1 MAVFRINKTKN
12 YTVMSNY
19 HLRDNN
25 LSLKTKGMLSLM
37 LSLPDNWIY
46 SINGLIA
53 VCKEGKKAIQTSIKE
68 LEDNNYLVRKKI
80 QDDKGRINYRY
91 DIFETPQHRFGCTD
105 KECTEKELLI
115 NTNIE
120 NTDNKDKIDKEN
132 IKHNKLTLELVTNN
146 FISINDIDIF
156 YYDELFNSLLEEY
169 SYKDIILVLHYILK
183 HIKDNNYK
191 DEYGNNIT
199 NKYRYLKEALYSN
212 LEKITKEI
220 NLGY

>member
-19 HLRDNN
+19 HLRNKN
-25 LSLKTKGMLSLM
+25 LSLKTKGMLSIM

-53 VCKEGKKAIQTSIKE
+53 VCKEGKKAIQSSIKK
-68 LEDNNYLVRKKI
+68 LEDNNYHVRKKI
-80 QDDKGRINYRY
+80 QDDKGRINYRH
-91 DIFETPQHRFGCTD
+91 DIFEIPQYHFRCTD
-105 KECTEKELLI
+105 KGCTEKELLI

-120 NTDNKDKIDKEN
+120 NTNKKDKIDKES
-132 IKHNKLTLELVTNN
+132 IKHNKLTLELVNNN
-146 FISINDIDIF
+146 FINIDDIDIF
-156 YYDELFNSLLEEY
+156 FYDELFNNLLEEY
-169 SYKDIILVLHYILK
+169 SYKDIILVLHYTLK

-191 DEYGNNIT
+191 DEYGKNIT
-199 NKYRYLKEALYSN
+199 NKYGYLKEALYSN

>member
-53 VCKEGKKAIQTSIKE
+53 ICKEGKKAIQTSIKE

-105 KECTEKELLI
+105 IGCTKKELLI

-132 IKHNKLTLELVTNN
+132 IKHNRLTLELVNNN
-146 FISINDIDIF
+146 FININDVDIF
-156 YYDELFNSLLEEY
+156 CYDDLFNNLLEEY
-169 SYKDIILVLHYILK
+169 SYKDIILVLHYTLK

-191 DEYGNNIT
+191 DEYGKNIS
-199 NKYRYLKEALYSN
+199 NIYGYLKEALYSN

>member
-37 LSLPDNWIY
+37 LSLSDNWIY

-105 KECTEKELLI
+105 IGCTKKELLI

-120 NTDNKDKIDKEN
+120 NNDSKDKIDKEN
-132 IKHNKLTLELVTNN
+132 IKHNRLTLELVNNN
-146 FISINDIDIF
+146 FININDVDIF
-156 YYDELFNSLLEEY
+156 CYDDLFNNLLEEY
-169 SYKDIILVLHYILK
+169 SYKDIILVLHYTLK

-191 DEYGNNIT
+191 DEYGKNTSNI
-199 NKYRYLKEALYSN
+199 YGYLKEALYSN

-220 NLGY
+220 NLVY

>member
-53 VCKEGKKAIQTSIKE
+53 VCKEGKKAIQSSIKE

-91 DIFETPQHRFGCTD
+91 DIFETPQHHFGCTD
-105 KECTEKELLI
+105 KGCTEKELLI

-132 IKHNKLTLELVTNN
+132 IKHNRLTLELVNNN
-146 FISINDIDIF
+146 FININDVDIF
-156 YYDELFNSLLEEY
+156 CYDDLFNNLLEEY
-169 SYKDIILVLHYILK
+169 SYKDIVLVLHYTLK

-191 DEYGNNIT
+191 DEYGKNIS
-199 NKYRYLKEALYSN
+199 NKYGYLKEALYSN

>member
-1 MAVFRINKTKN
+1 MAVFRINKIKN

-53 VCKEGKKAIQTSIKE
+53 VCKEGKKAIQSSIKE

-91 DIFETPQHRFGCTD
+91 DIFETPQYHFGCTD

-115 NTNIE
+115 NTNID

-132 IKHNKLTLELVTNN
+132 IKHNKLTLELVSNN